1 MRKNQSHELN
11 TKALEKARDCSDNMM
26 GGVFEMQI
34 KYADR
39 VDSIKPSAIGNF

>member
-1 MRKNQSHELN
+1 
-11 TKALEKARDCSDNMM
+11 MM

-39 VDSIKPSAIGNF
+39 VDSIKPSAIRELLNLHSNLESYHLQEDGLLSLFP